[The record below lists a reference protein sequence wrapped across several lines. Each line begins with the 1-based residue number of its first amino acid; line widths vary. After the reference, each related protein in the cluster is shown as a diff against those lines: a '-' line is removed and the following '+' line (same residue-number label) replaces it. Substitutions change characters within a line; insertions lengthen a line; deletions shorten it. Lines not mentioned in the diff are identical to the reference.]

1 MSGTHAGAQPN
12 KPCLVERP
20 HVCPTEDFV
29 CAKLIKKQ
37 LQMEHKYL
45 KGRRKKMNCLI
56 FTDGLQLEKTEKSKS
71 NFEKHVDKPST
82 LIAGQAFSP
91 ER

>member
-45 KGRRKKMNCLI
+45 KGRKKKNELSYFYRRVTI
-56 FTDGLQLEKTEKSKS
+56 GEDGKIKIKL
-71 NFEKHVDKPST
+71 
-82 LIAGQAFSP
+82 
-91 ER
+91 